1 MRHDNA
7 KILGFGLLALAA
19 VLALRKPAVAGI
31 GMPRNK
37 RATPARMKK
46 IQAVDKML
54 REHYSSIYT
63 NAEKHNATSTTSKY
77 YKFKDGNVF
86 VEIRNGDH
94 PTRSM
99 PCNYL
104 AAVNLYELTGK
115 GRSVQ
120 EAFQLAKNYIDKTV
134 KLFK

>member
-1 MRHDNA
+1 
-7 KILGFGLLALAA
+7 
-19 VLALRKPAVAGI
+19 
-31 GMPRNK
+31 
-37 RATPARMKK
+37 
-46 IQAVDKML
+46 ML
-54 REHYSSIYT
+54 REYYSSIYT
-63 NAEKHNATSTTSKY
+63 NTEKHDATSTTSKY

-86 VEIRNGDH
+86 VEIRNGDLA
-94 PTRSM
+94 TRIM